1 VLVEE
6 LGTEPGT
13 GLRDLHQRMLT
24 ADPALAVP
32 ESVAPAGRSETVVP
46 RELPAAVPHFVRR
59 ASELAVLTELLG
71 QAGEQAAGTVVITAI
86 GGIAGVGKTALAVQW
101 AHRAASR
108 FPDGQL
114 HVNLRGYDPG
124 RPVTAADALAGFLRA
139 LGLAGQDIPAQPEE
153 RAGRYRSLLAGKR
166 VLVVLDNAGEVEQ
179 VRPLLPGTPT
189 CAALVTSRDS
199 LAGLAARDGARRLEP
214 GPASAG
220 RCDGPAAGADRRA
233 GRRDPGAAA
242 ALAVQCSRLPLA
254 LRVAAELAAARP
266 AVPLA
271 GLVSELDDQQRRLDL
286 LDADQDPRTA
296 VRAVFSWS
304 YQHLDAGAARAFRL
318 AGLHPGPDLDPYAA
332 AALTGTTLHQA
343 GRLLDQLARAHLIQ
357 PAGPGRH
364 GLHDLLRAYARELAA
379 DQDTAAERQAAL
391 TRLFDHYL
399 YSGRHRGGH
408 PVPVRIRPLARRCP
422 AGYPRPAAGRPRR
435 GAGLARCRAAQP
447 GRRGHARRRP
457 RLARPCHPPGGHLV
471 PLPRRRRPLS

>member
-1 VLVEE
+1 MAAGRSRSVLVEE

-199 LAGLAARDGARRLEP
+199 LAGLAARDGARRLGP

-233 GRRDPGAAA
+233 GRRAPGAAA

-318 AGLHPGPDLDPYAA
+318 P
-332 AALTGTTLHQA
+332 
-343 GRLLDQLARAHLIQ
+343 DQLARAHLIQ